1 MYRLIVKVMNKLIK
15 EIQRTTK
22 TKLQLEEQ
30 QCRNSYAF
38 RDGGF
43 GGHSDYWD
51 SNYWDDEYD
60 DASEYADHDT
70 E

>member
-1 MYRLIVKVMNKLIK
+1 MCKIEEIMNKLIK
-15 EIQRTTK
+15 EIQRVVEEK
-22 TKLQLEEQ
+22 SNLEKH
-30 QCRNSYAF
+30 QCKNARSC
-38 RDGGF
+38 RDRGF

-60 DASEYADHDT
+60 DGSRYADHDT

>member
-1 MYRLIVKVMNKLIK
+1 MVMNKLIK
-15 EIQRTTK
+15 EIQRVVDEK
-22 TKLQLEEQ
+22 TNLEKN
-30 QCRNSYAF
+30 QCKNPRSF

-60 DASEYADHDT
+60 DGGGYADHDT

>member
-1 MYRLIVKVMNKLIK
+1 MNKLIS
-15 EIQRTTK
+15 EIKRIANEK
-22 TKLQLEEQ
+22 KQLMENYSK
-30 QCRNSYAF
+30 NSRSF

-43 GGHSDYWD
+43 GGHSEYWD

-60 DASEYADHDT
+60 DLTKYADHDT